1 MKVHH
6 SVISDEIS
14 KGVQTTGRWICGVC
28 GISVARNSI
37 QYTKC
42 RKWVHKQCSGVI

>member
-1 MKVHH
+1 VKVHH

-28 GISVARNSI
+28 GISVLSAGNGCTNS
-37 QYTKC
+37 
-42 RKWVHKQCSGVI
+42 VVE